1 MIVGI
6 IGTGTMGTILI
17 DAFIASEALR
27 AEQLII
33 TNRSLQKAR
42 VIANKHKRIK
52 VASENIEVIRKA
64 NLLFI
69 CVKPK
74 ELFHVFQ
81 EMQSII
87 KPEQCVVTITSP
99 LSETQLDY
107 LVKCSTARIIPS
119 ITNRALSGVSLF
131 TFGKSCTNEWRKKLY
146 QLFEKVS
153 TPIEIDKSNTRI
165 AADITSCG
173 PAFISFLLQKFIQ
186 AAVDVGGMNEVQ
198 TMKLTEE
205 MIIGFAELLK
215 KNHYNLVTLQNK
227 VCVKGGITGEGIRVL
242 ENGVGTM
249 FEEMFK
255 ATNAKFVEDVQ
266 FLETQ
271 IGKEF

>member
-27 AEQLII
+27 PEQLII
-33 TNRSLQKAR
+33 TNRSLEKAR
-42 VIANKHKRIK
+42 LIANRHKRIK
-52 VASENIEVIRKA
+52 VASENIEIIQRAQLV
-64 NLLFI
+64 FI

-74 ELFHVFQ
+74 ELPHVFS
-81 EMQSII
+81 EIRSIL

-99 LSETQLDY
+99 LSESQLDS
-107 LVKCSTARIIPS
+107 LVICSTARIIPS

-131 TFGKSCTNEWRKKLY
+131 TFGKKCTNEWRKKLF
-146 QLFEKVS
+146 QLFKKIS
-153 TPIEIDKSNTRI
+153 HPIEIDKSNTRI

-186 AAVDVGGMNEVQ
+186 AAVTVGGMSEVQ

-205 MIIGFAELLK
+205 MIIGFAQLLK
-215 KNHYNLVTLQNK
+215 KNQYNLVTLQEK
-227 VCVKGGITGEGIRVL
+227 VCVKGGLTGEGIRVL
-242 ENGVGTM
+242 ENGVGNM

-255 ATNAKFVEDVQ
+255 ATNTKFVEDVQ
-266 FLETQ
+266 FLESQ
-271 IGKEF
+271 IGIDF